1 MGVWT
6 VAASLAALALGVVAA
21 GDVKVLTPDN
31 FDEVV
36 DGSKHVLIKFYAP
49 WCGHCK
55 SMAPT
60 YETVATAFKKADNVV
75 VAEVDADNYKD
86 LGTKFG
92 VTGFPTLKY
101 FPQGSTEAEKYEGGR
116 DESSLVDYL
125 NEKAGTYVRVAKPL
139 SHALALTD
147 ANFDAELIHS
157 NKHAIVEFYAPWCG
171 HCKKLAPV
179 LEEVATIFDGEEDV
193 LIVTVDATANTEL
206 AGRYNVKGYP
216 TVYYFA
222 PGADEPEDY
231 SGDRDTASFVDFIN
245 KHAGTYRTVDGG
257 LTAEAGR
264 VEEIDVIISESGD
277 IDVDVQK
284 KVQVVVDGLDGSDAK
299 HGALYVKAINK
310 IVAKGP
316 IYVEEEL
323 KRLEGLLENDNVS
336 SQKKTLF
343 ALRKNILQ
351 VFQNTRNEKTEL

>member
-1 MGVWT
+1 MGMWKLAVP
-6 VAASLAALALGVVAA
+6 LAAMALGVVTA

-75 VAEVDADNYKD
+75 VAEVDADNHKE
-86 LGTKFG
+86 LGSKFG

-101 FPQGSTEAEKYEGGR
+101 FPEGSTEPEDYKGGR
-116 DESSLVDYL
+116 SEDDFVNFL
-125 NEKAGTYVRVAKPL
+125 NGKAGTNVRVAKAP
-139 SHALALTD
+139 SHVAALTEAD
-147 ANFDAELIHS
+147 FDAEVIHS
-157 NKHAIVEFYAPWCG
+157 KKHAIVEFYAPWCG
-171 HCKKLAPV
+171 HCKQLAPTY
-179 LEEVATIFDGEEDV
+179 EEVGAIFEGEDNV
-193 LIVTVDATANTEL
+193 LIAKVDATANSEL
-206 AGRYNVKGYP
+206 ASRYNVKGYP
-216 TVYYFA
+216 TLFYFS
-222 PGADEPEDY
+222 PGSDEPEDY
-231 SGDRDTASFVDFIN
+231 SNGRDKASFVEFIN
-245 KHAGTYRTVDGG
+245 EHAGTHRTEDGG

-277 IDVDVQK
+277 ITTDVQK
-284 KVQVVVDGLDGSDAK
+284 KVQTVVDGLEGSDAK
-299 HGALYVKAINK
+299 YGSLYVKAIKK

-316 IYVEEEL
+316 SYVDAET

-336 SQKKTLF
+336 PQKKTLF

-351 VFQNTRNEKTEL
+351 FFQEKQNEKTEL